1 MEIQLRGAA
10 EAILARDTYVAGDT
24 DSAGDVIRK
33 LAAESPE
40 LERQLL
46 RADGTPRQSARVLID
61 GRPTRSLDDR
71 LPAGATVTVNPT
83 LSCDG

>member
-10 EAILARDTYVAGDT
+10 EAILARDTYLAGET
-24 DSAGDVIRK
+24 DSASDVIRK
-33 LAAESPE
+33 LATESPE

-46 RADGTPRQSARVLID
+46 REDGTPRQSARVLID
-61 GRPTRSLDDR
+61 GRPAGSFDEP